1 MATDGGAQGS
11 PRRFVWIA
19 VGLAAVAIVA
29 AVVVVLTLGSPS
41 VAATMK
47 AAGCTYRDVTPYP
60 PKHDANYH
68 LDFPTLSTPPHW
80 TTFPP
85 AGGGHYRLWAVWG
98 FYEKAVNPRQ
108 VVHNEEHGGVVIW
121 WGPKVPKATIAE
133 LKAFY
138 DEEPVGMFG
147 TPIAGLGNRIA
158 LTAWTADP
166 RWKGDPGLAYEHH
179 FYGTG
184 RLAIC
189 PRFDQ
194 KAFAAFRDAYRGRSP
209 QGFPLDYDKPGC
221 GPETTCTPAKN
232 VNAASPVNARR

>member
-1 MATDGGAQGS
+1 MSRKAGETS
-11 PRRFVWIA
+11 TSRRLGWIA
-19 VGLAAVAIVA
+19 AAVAAIAIVA
-29 AVVVVLTLGSPS
+29 AVVVLLSLGSPS
-41 VAATMK
+41 VAATMR
-47 AAGCTYRDVTPYP
+47 AAGCTYRDVVPFP
-60 PKHDANYH
+60 PEHDENYH
-68 LDFPTLSTPPHW
+68 LDFPTLQTKPHW

-85 AGGGHYRLWAVWG
+85 AGGGHYRLWATWG
-98 FYEKAVNPRQ
+98 FFLQAVNPRQ

-121 WGPKVPKATIAE
+121 WGPKVSKQTIAQ

-138 DEEPVGMFG
+138 DKEPVGMFG
-147 TPIAGLGNRIA
+147 TPIAGLGDRIA

-184 RLAIC
+184 RIAVC
-189 PRFDQ
+189 PRFDE

-221 GPETTCTPAKN
+221 GPTTTCRPATS
-232 VNAASPVNARR
+232 VSG